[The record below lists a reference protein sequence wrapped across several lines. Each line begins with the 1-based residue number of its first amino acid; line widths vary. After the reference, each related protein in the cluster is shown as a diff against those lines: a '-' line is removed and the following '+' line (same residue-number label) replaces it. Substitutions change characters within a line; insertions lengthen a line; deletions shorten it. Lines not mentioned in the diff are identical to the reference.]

1 MTPVTSL
8 APLLERFFTQRLMHQ
23 RQASSHTIR
32 SYRDT
37 THFRANLDLRTPAP
51 ASAALASEF

>member
-37 THFRANLDLRTPAP
+37 FPPILDLRTPAP